1 MKVTIVDYNS
11 GNISSVINSFKE
23 VAKDKV
29 NTERD
34 HNPTLNQAELFLYE
48 TKQVGVLRVEIDT
61 ETPYFDTFLVKI
73 SDREWKEYKKFT
85 FDWSLSE
92 GLNHLRVKVRNQA
105 GVCGKESHI
114 TIMANK

>member
-1 MKVTIVDYNS
+1 MFPRKQEYQHHTKRWQD
-11 GNISSVINSFKE
+11 F
-23 VAKDKV
+23 
-29 NTERD
+29 
-34 HNPTLNQAELFLYE
+34 NPTLNQAELFLYE

-105 GVCGKESHI
+105 GVCGKESYV